1 MEKNG
6 GKNEKM
12 AKNKWTKLKRKI
24 NDNEEEKNRNKWAK
38 FEKKG
43 QNLGKIENQPILKKR
58 KNGKHQQNQKM
69 DKILKGEKSVKNW
82 TNSKRTK
89 YKNFQLGYN

>member
-1 MEKNG
+1 M
-6 GKNEKM
+6 GK
-12 AKNKWTKLKRKI
+12 I
-24 NDNEEEKNRNKWAK
+24 
-38 FEKKG
+38 EKKNG

-58 KNGKHQQNQKM
+58 KNCKHQQNQKM

-89 YKNFQLGYN
+89 FKHCQLGNN